1 MSNMGSDVYLDGDA
15 ERNACLDLTGT
26 LTDLGQTAL
35 AALEAGELL
44 ADPAARR
51 GMADDAR
58 GLVLEMIQAARRFAG
73 LPDTGG

>member
-1 MSNMGSDVYLDGDA
+1 MGSDIYLDGDA
-15 ERNACLDLTGT
+15 ERNACLGLTGT
-26 LTDLGQTAL
+26 LADLGQTAL